1 VLFREESKN
10 TASSRA
16 VAKHNKENGMMES
29 QHPEAFFCGRR
40 LGVPVKNLSEPG
52 N

>member
-1 VLFREESKN
+1 VLFRKESKN

-16 VAKHNKENGMMES
+16 VAKHNKENGMMEP
-29 QHPEAFFCGRR
+29 QHPEAFF
-40 LGVPVKNLSEPG
+40 LWEWWSENLSQPASL